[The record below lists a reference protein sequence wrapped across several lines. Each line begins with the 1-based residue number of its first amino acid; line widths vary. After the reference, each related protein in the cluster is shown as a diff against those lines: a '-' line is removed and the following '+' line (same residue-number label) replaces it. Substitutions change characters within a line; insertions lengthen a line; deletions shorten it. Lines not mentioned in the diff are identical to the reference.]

1 MAGRKQTIEDRINK
15 AEAVVIKAKEKY
27 EAALEDL
34 NRLGEKKKEMESKE
48 LMRAYEKSGRSL
60 EEVLEFLGG
69 AADDNENA

>member
-34 NRLGEKKKEMESKE
+34 NRLVKKKKEMESKE
-48 LMRAYEKSGRSL
+48 LMRAYEKSERSL
-60 EEVLEFLGG
+60 EEVLEFLGV

>member
-34 NRLGEKKKEMESKE
+34 NLLVKKKKEMESKE
-48 LMRAYEKSGRSL
+48 MMRAYEKKRTFTGRGSGIPWRSCR
-60 EEVLEFLGG
+60 
-69 AADDNENA
+69 

>member
-34 NRLGEKKKEMESKE
+34 NRLVKKKKEMESKE
-48 LMRAYEKSGRSL
+48 LMRAYEKSERSL
-60 EEVLEFLGG
+60 EEVLGFPGG

>member
-34 NRLGEKKKEMESKE
+34 NRLERLSF
-48 LMRAYEKSGRSL
+48 LPGRGRGDSTKDP
-60 EEVLEFLGG
+60 EEQQAG
-69 AADDNENA
+69 DS

>member
-27 EAALEDL
+27 GAALEDL
-34 NRLGEKKKEMESKE
+34 NRLVKKKKEMESKE
-48 LMRAYEKSGRSL
+48 LMRAYEKSERSL

>member
-34 NRLGEKKKEMESKE
+34 NRLVKKKKEMESKE
-48 LMRAYEKSGRSL
+48 LMRAYEKSERSL
-60 EEVLEFLGG
+60 EEVLEYLGG

>member
-34 NRLGEKKKEMESKE
+34 NRLVNKKKEMESKE
-48 LMRAYEKSGRSL
+48 LMRAYKKSERSL

>member
-34 NRLGEKKKEMESKE
+34 NRLVKKKKEMESKE
-48 LMRAYEKSGRSL
+48 LMRAYEKS
-60 EEVLEFLGG
+60 
-69 AADDNENA
+69 

>member
-34 NRLGEKKKEMESKE
+34 NRLVKKKKEMESKE
-48 LMRAYEKSGRSL
+48 LMRAYEKSERSL